1 MIPQK
6 TFFNSWF
13 LIVTNTVSCGGMLA
27 AGNIIQQTRKKRR
40 VPEKARD
47 WARTVR
53 CSMGPFMRYLY
64 QWLDNGVGGTS
75 IDGRYHSNS
84 FFNLPTS
91 MGKMEGHSLSEGLE
105 EFKDKFWEF
114 YKADWCVWPAAQV
127 INFYFLPPKF
137 RVLYVRYS
145 QGTRNVVWGT
155 PNKRDSQSVT
165 HISVVIR

>member
-64 QWLDNGVGGTS
+64 QWLDNKKVLTDQLIAS
-75 IDGRYHSNS
+75 
-84 FFNLPTS
+84 LT
-91 MGKMEGHSLSEGLE
+91 MEMEGHSLSEGLE